1 LNHEQGKIAR
11 LIAGKSTQ
19 KEIVEELFLSYF
31 SRFPD
36 KSELELANE
45 VLAKAKDPTSKR
57 EALEDLAWGM
67 MNSLEFLFNH

>member
-1 LNHEQGKIAR
+1 
-11 LIAGKSTQ
+11 
-19 KEIVEELFLSYF
+19 VEELFLSYF

-45 VLAKAKDPTSKR
+45 VLAKAKDATSKR

>member
-1 LNHEQGKIAR
+1 LNHEQGKIAK
-11 LIAGKSTQ
+11 LVALKSSQ

-31 SRFPD
+31 SRFPSKD
-36 KSELELANE
+36 ELDLANE
-45 VLAKAKDPTSKR
+45 VLAKAKDATSKR